1 MTRILTQQSFLIFLI
16 FLDERHSS
24 LLTFFSH
31 IFRPDT
37 SLNLADVRLV
47 EQHHTETAL
56 TDTTT
61 DTQWQLVVQEL
72 LVEIEILSI
81 FLAFQLQLAKQALL
95 VNTNTHGTQ
104 LEASA

>member
-47 EQHHTETAL
+47 EQHHAETAL

-61 DTQWQLVVQEL
+61 DTQWQLVVQEQIGRAH
-72 LVEIEILSI
+72 V
-81 FLAFQLQLAKQALL
+81 
-95 VNTNTHGTQ
+95 
-104 LEASA
+104 